1 MVAIVGIVSRCG
13 LTIEVHHRNVTSL
26 KGGIQIICTL
36 ENDATLYI
44 DTTKPLLIVGL
55 NLLIILVYKF
65 EISY

>member
-13 LTIEVHHRNVTSL
+13 LTIEVHYRNVTSL